1 MRRRFERELFLG
13 NNSKVVLENVTF
25 ADGYSL
31 DDFIW
36 WEGGGERRG
45 KMIGCGSSG
54 AFEKR
59 MHEERENVIR
69 LIEQA
74 RGSMLSGHERS
85 MKFGLDA
92 RKKN

>member
-1 MRRRFERELFLG
+1 
-13 NNSKVVLENVTF
+13 
-25 ADGYSL
+25 
-31 DDFIW
+31 
-36 WEGGGERRG
+36 
-45 KMIGCGSSG
+45 MIGCGSSG

>member
-36 WEGGGERRG
+36 WEGGRG
-45 KMIGCGSSG
+45 K
-54 AFEKR
+54 
-59 MHEERENVIR
+59 
-69 LIEQA
+69 
-74 RGSMLSGHERS
+74 
-85 MKFGLDA
+85 A
-92 RKKN
+92 RKDDRMRVIGGI

>member
-1 MRRRFERELFLG
+1 MLRSRM
-13 NNSKVVLENVTF
+13 VTPSMISF
-25 ADGYSL
+25 GGR
-31 DDFIW
+31 
-36 WEGGGERRG
+36 GGGERRG